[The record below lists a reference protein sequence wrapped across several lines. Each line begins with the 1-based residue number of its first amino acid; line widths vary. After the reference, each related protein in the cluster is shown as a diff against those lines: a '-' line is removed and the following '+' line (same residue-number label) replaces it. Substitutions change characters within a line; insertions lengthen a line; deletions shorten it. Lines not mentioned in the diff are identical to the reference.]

1 MQKNTCVFITFNDH
15 SAVGDTLLLYINFKE
30 KSIKGIITVTYIS
43 VRDITKIIHFSML
56 LKHVQAKIVEH
67 LHISL
72 Y

>member
-1 MQKNTCVFITFNDH
+1 MIINNH

-30 KSIKGIITVTYIS
+30 KSIKGTITVIYNIS
-43 VRDITKIIHFSML
+43 VRDITKIIHFTVL

>member
-1 MQKNTCVFITFNDH
+1 MIILQLGIL
-15 SAVGDTLLLYINFKE
+15 LLLYINFKE
-30 KSIKGIITVTYIS
+30 KIIKGTITVTYNIS
-43 VRDITKIIHFSML
+43 VRDITKIIHFTVL